1 MKKIIIF
8 SIALLSAVAVAQ
20 ERMISKTGIITFE
33 ALDPTFAE
41 VKATNNSVTCVIN
54 PKTGEIASLALVKG
68 FRFKIALM
76 EEHFNENYVES
87 DKYPKA
93 VFKGKI
99 EDFNI
104 KSLTFNQKDFNF
116 SGTIELHGKSQ
127 DIKSVAKIK
136 KTAVGIEIVTD
147 FTVDAIAFDI
157 AIPTLSKN
165 KVTNNVLVKVEFTVK

>member
-1 MKKIIIF
+1 MKNIILF
-8 SIALLSAVAVAQ
+8 GLALLSTVAVAQ
-20 ERMISKTGIITFE
+20 ERMISKTGKIIFE

-41 VKATNNSVTCVIN
+41 VRAVNDGVTCVIN

-99 EDFNI
+99 DDFDA
-104 KSLTFNQKDFNF
+104 KLLTYTAKDYNF
-116 SGTIELHGKSQ
+116 SGKIELHGKSQ
-127 DIKSVAKIK
+127 DVKSVAKVR
-136 KTAVGIEIVTD
+136 KTAAGIEIITD
-147 FTVDAIAFDI
+147 FTVDAKAFDI
-157 AIPTLSKN
+157 AIPTLTKN
-165 KVTNNVLVKVEFTVK
+165 KVTNDVLVKVEFTVK